1 MKKFLLMFCA
11 AVISLAAHATLYVTG
26 GSVTDAPAAWN
37 PENPLVVNEAGGV
50 YTFKAS
56 GKFKISTA
64 KGNWDTFN
72 GGAMCLDGDWNKAT
86 TTATANLKTGSGD
99 ITPPLDGTEISYEVS
114 ADFKTIKATLPDG
127 KTFGDK
133 VDYSYA
139 LHGQITGNT
148 DWESIT
154 MAENNGVWEWTGTV
168 VAGDFGIKKLSP
180 DGTQAAWISADGTA
194 TVSAAGV
201 YAAKVGGTDW
211 SSTLAGEYTF
221 SFNPE
226 TMKLTI
232 TAQGTVPPTPDPDP
246 TPSVKYALHG
256 QITGNSAWEDIT
268 MTENNGVWEWT
279 GTVVAGEFGI
289 KILDADL
296 NQTGWISAAT
306 DADKNIT
313 AVGTYNASANGTN
326 WSSTLEGEYTF
337 SFNPETMML
346 TITAKGTVTPTPD
359 PDPTPSV
366 KYALHGT
373 ITGDPNWAS
382 SELTEAD
389 GKWVWTGKI
398 VAGDFGIKKMDADFN
413 QIGWINAAT
422 ENDIN
427 ISAEGTYNA
436 SENGAGNWSST
447 LEGNYTLTFDPA
459 ALTLTIA
466 KYGGEVS
473 VVKSYALKGTITGT
487 EEWVSIPM
495 TEGEDGTWSWTG
507 DVKAGSFGVQYL
519 ENGIQQKWYASA
531 NEAAAI
537 DAPGDYNATENGKN
551 WTLNLE
557 GKMTFTYNPTTLLL
571 SVTGGSQSPV
581 GTPEKVYLVGN
592 FGDKHWS
599 TADPVEM
606 TKDGDKFSVEAE
618 LKAAGTDTEDGYFS
632 FVTAKGASW
641 DDVNGSDRYGAKTK
655 DEAITVSTDV
665 EYEKFAAGVNAS
677 AANSWTLKAGK
688 YVFTI
693 DFEKGVV
700 RVEPKTSTGVENIS
714 TAGEAAAEYYNLQGV
729 RVANPANGVFIRV
742 ANGKAVKVRR

>member
-1 MKKFLLMFCA
+1 MFCA

-37 PENPLVVNEAGGV
+37 PENPLVVNEANGV

-56 GKFKISTA
+56 GGFKISTA
-64 KGNWDTFN
+64 KGGWTTFD

-226 TMKLTI
+226 TMQLTI
-232 TAQGTVPPTPDPDP
+232 TAQ
-246 TPSVKYALHG
+246 
-256 QITGNSAWEDIT
+256 
-268 MTENNGVWEWT
+268 
-279 GTVVAGEFGI
+279 
-289 KILDADL
+289 
-296 NQTGWISAAT
+296 
-306 DADKNIT
+306 
-313 AVGTYNASANGTN
+313 
-326 WSSTLEGEYTF
+326 
-337 SFNPETMML
+337 
-346 TITAKGTVTPTPD
+346 GTVTPTPD

-436 SENGAGNWSST
+436 SENGAGNWKST

-459 ALTLTIA
+459 AQTLTIA

-592 FGDKHWS
+592 FGDTHWDT
-599 TADPVEM
+599 TAPVEM

-693 DFEKGVV
+693 DFEKGIV

-714 TAGEAAAEYYNLQGV
+714 AAGEAAAEYYNLQGV

>member
-37 PENPLVVNEAGGV
+37 PENPLVVNEANGV

-56 GKFKISTA
+56 GGFKISTA

-148 DWESIT
+148 AWESKT
-154 MAENNGVWEWTGTV
+154 MTENNGVWEWTGTV

-211 SSTLAGEYTF
+211 SSTLEGEYTF

-226 TMKLTI
+226 TMMLTI

-256 QITGNSAWEDIT
+256 Q
-268 MTENNGVWEWT
+268 
-279 GTVVAGEFGI
+279 
-289 KILDADL
+289 
-296 NQTGWISAAT
+296 
-306 DADKNIT
+306 
-313 AVGTYNASANGTN
+313 
-326 WSSTLEGEYTF
+326 
-337 SFNPETMML
+337 
-346 TITAKGTVTPTPD
+346 
-359 PDPTPSV
+359 
-366 KYALHGT
+366 

-436 SENGAGNWSST
+436 SENGAGNWKST

-459 ALTLTIA
+459 AQTLTIA

-557 GKMTFTYNPTTLLL
+557 GKMTFIYNPTTLVLT
-571 SVTGGSQSPV
+571 VTGGSQSPV
-581 GTPEKVYLVGN
+581 GTPEKVYLVGD
-592 FGDKHWS
+592 FGDNHWS

-632 FVTAKGASW
+632 FVTAKGAEW

-677 AANSWTLKAGK
+677 SANSWKLKAGK

-729 RVANPANGVFIRV
+729 RVANPANGVFIRI

>member
-37 PENPLVVNEAGGV
+37 PENPLVVNEANGV

-56 GKFKISTA
+56 GGFKISTA

-86 TTATANLKTGSGD
+86 TTATANLKSGGID
-99 ITPPLDGTEISYEVS
+99 INPPLDGAEITYEVS

-139 LHGQITGNT
+139 LYGQITGNSG
-148 DWESIT
+148 WEDIT
-154 MAENNGVWEWTGTV
+154 MTENNGVWEWTGTV

-246 TPSVKYALHG
+246 TPAVKYALHG
-256 QITGNSAWEDIT
+256 Q
-268 MTENNGVWEWT
+268 
-279 GTVVAGEFGI
+279 
-289 KILDADL
+289 
-296 NQTGWISAAT
+296 
-306 DADKNIT
+306 
-313 AVGTYNASANGTN
+313 
-326 WSSTLEGEYTF
+326 
-337 SFNPETMML
+337 
-346 TITAKGTVTPTPD
+346 
-359 PDPTPSV
+359 
-366 KYALHGT
+366 

-398 VAGDFGIKKMDADFN
+398 VAGDFGIKSIDASGK
-413 QIGWINAAT
+413 QIEWINAAT
-422 ENDIN
+422 DADKN
-427 ISAEGTYNA
+427 ISAAGVYAAKVNGT
-436 SENGAGNWSST
+436 NWSNT

-557 GKMTFTYNPTTLLL
+557 GKMTFTYNPTTLVL

-592 FGDKHWS
+592 FGDTHWDT
-599 TADPVEM
+599 TAPVEM
-606 TKDGDKFSVEAE
+606 TKDGDKFSVETE

-632 FVTAKGASW
+632 FVTAKGAKW

-677 AANSWTLKAGK
+677 SANSWKLKAGK

-714 TAGEAAAEYYNLQGV
+714 AAGEAAAEYYNLQGV

>member
-37 PENPLVVNEAGGV
+37 PENPLVVNEANGV
-50 YTFKAS
+50 YTFKAR
-56 GKFKISTA
+56 GGFKISTA

-86 TTATANLKTGSGD
+86 TTATANLKSGDSD

-114 ADFKTIKATLPDG
+114 ADFKTIKATLPEG

-148 DWESIT
+148 AWESKT
-154 MAENNGVWEWTGTV
+154 MTENNGVWEWTGTV

-211 SSTLAGEYTF
+211 SSTLEGEYTF

-226 TMKLTI
+226 TMMLTI

-256 QITGNSAWEDIT
+256 QITG
-268 MTENNGVWEWT
+268 
-279 GTVVAGEFGI
+279 
-289 KILDADL
+289 
-296 NQTGWISAAT
+296 
-306 DADKNIT
+306 
-313 AVGTYNASANGTN
+313 
-326 WSSTLEGEYTF
+326 
-337 SFNPETMML
+337 
-346 TITAKGTVTPTPD
+346 
-359 PDPTPSV
+359 
-366 KYALHGT
+366 
-373 ITGDPNWAS
+373 DPNWAS

-398 VAGDFGIKKMDADFN
+398 VAGEFGIKILDADLN
-413 QIGWINAAT
+413 QTGWINAPT
-422 ENDIN
+422 EDEKN
-427 ISAEGTYNA
+427 ITAEGSYKTSA
-436 SENGAGNWSST
+436 SGKANWNST

-459 ALTLTIA
+459 AQTLTIA

-473 VVKSYALKGTITGT
+473 VVKSYALKGTITTGT

-551 WTLNLE
+551 WTINLE

-581 GTPEKVYLVGN
+581 GTPEKVYLIGN
-592 FGDKHWS
+592 FGDTHWS

-606 TKDGDKFSVEAE
+606 TKDGDKFSVETE

-632 FVTAKGASW
+632 FVTAKGAEW

-665 EYEKFAAGVNAS
+665 EYEKFAVGVNAS
-677 AANSWTLKAGK
+677 AANSWKLKAGK

-714 TAGEAAAEYYNLQGV
+714 AAGEAAAEYYNLQGV
-729 RVANPANGVFIRV
+729 RVANPANGVFIRI

>member
-37 PENPLVVNEAGGV
+37 PENPLVVNEANGV
-50 YTFKAS
+50 YTFKAR
-56 GKFKISTA
+56 GGFKISTA

-99 ITPPLDGTEISYEVS
+99 ITPPLDGTEITYEVS
-114 ADFKTIKATLPDG
+114 SDLSTIKATLPDG

-133 VDYSYA
+133 VDYS
-139 LHGQITGNT
+139 
-148 DWESIT
+148 
-154 MAENNGVWEWTGTV
+154 
-168 VAGDFGIKKLSP
+168 
-180 DGTQAAWISADGTA
+180 
-194 TVSAAGV
+194 
-201 YAAKVGGTDW
+201 
-211 SSTLAGEYTF
+211 
-221 SFNPE
+221 
-226 TMKLTI
+226 
-232 TAQGTVPPTPDPDP
+232 
-246 TPSVKYALHG
+246 YALHG

-289 KILDADL
+289 KKLSPDGEQAD
-296 NQTGWISAAT
+296 WISA
-306 DADKNIT
+306 D
-313 AVGTYNASANGTN
+313 GTTTISAAGVYAAKVNGTN
-326 WSSTLEGEYTF
+326 WSSTLAGEYTF
-337 SFNPETMML
+337 SFNPETMKL
-346 TITAKGTVTPTPD
+346 TITAKGTVPPTPD
-359 PDPTPSV
+359 PDPTPAV
-366 KYALHGT
+366 KYALHGQ

-382 SELTEAD
+382 TLLTETD

-398 VAGDFGIKKMDADFN
+398 VAGEFGIKILDADFN
-413 QIGWINAAT
+413 QTGWINAPT
-422 ENDIN
+422 EDEKN
-427 ISAEGTYNA
+427 ITAEGSYKTSA
-436 SENGAGNWSST
+436 SGKANWKST

-592 FGDKHWS
+592 FGDTHWD
-599 TADPVEM
+599 TTDPVEM

-618 LKAAGTDTEDGYFS
+618 LKAAKTGMEDGYFS

-714 TAGEAAAEYYNLQGV
+714 AAGEAAAEYYNLQGV
-729 RVANPANGVFIRV
+729 RVANPANGIFIRI

>member
-1 MKKFLLMFCA
+1 MFCA

-37 PENPLVVNEAGGV
+37 PENPLVVNEANGV
-50 YTFKAS
+50 YTFKAR
-56 GKFKISTA
+56 GGFKISTA
-64 KGNWDTFN
+64 KGDWDTFN
-72 GGAMCLDGDWNKAT
+72 GGAKCLDGDWNKAT
-86 TTATANLKTGSGD
+86 KTATANLKTGSGD
-99 ITPPLDGTEISYEVS
+99 INPPLDGTEITYEVS
-114 ADFKTIKATLPDG
+114 SDLSTIKATLPNG

-139 LHGQITGNT
+139 LHGQITGNSG
-148 DWESIT
+148 WEDIT
-154 MAENNGVWEWTGTV
+154 MTENNGVWEWTGTV

-180 DGTQAAWISADGTA
+180 DGKQADWISADGT
-194 TVSAAGV
+194 TTISAAGV
-201 YAAKVGGTDW
+201 YAAKV
-211 SSTLAGEYTF
+211 
-221 SFNPE
+221 
-226 TMKLTI
+226 
-232 TAQGTVPPTPDPDP
+232 
-246 TPSVKYALHG
+246 
-256 QITGNSAWEDIT
+256 
-268 MTENNGVWEWT
+268 
-279 GTVVAGEFGI
+279 
-289 KILDADL
+289 
-296 NQTGWISAAT
+296 
-306 DADKNIT
+306 
-313 AVGTYNASANGTN
+313 NGTN

-337 SFNPETMML
+337 SFNPETMKL
-346 TITAKGTVTPTPD
+346 TITAKGTVPPTPD
-359 PDPTPSV
+359 PDPTPAV
-366 KYALHGT
+366 KYALHGQ

-382 SELTEAD
+382 TLLTEAD

-398 VAGDFGIKKMDADFN
+398 VAGEFGIKILDADLN
-413 QIGWINAAT
+413 QTGWINAPT
-422 ENDIN
+422 EDEKN
-427 ISAEGTYNA
+427 ITAEGSYKTSA
-436 SENGAGNWSST
+436 SGKANWNST

-459 ALTLTIA
+459 AQTLTLA
-466 KYGGEVS
+466 KYEGDVS
-473 VVKSYALKGTITGT
+473 VVKSYALKGTITTGT

-551 WTLNLE
+551 WTINLE

-581 GTPEKVYLVGN
+581 GTPEKVYLIGN
-592 FGDKHWS
+592 FGDTHWS

-606 TKDGDKFSVEAE
+606 TKDGDKFSVETE

-632 FVTAKGASW
+632 FVTAKGAEW

-665 EYEKFAAGVNAS
+665 EYEKFAVGVNAS
-677 AANSWTLKAGK
+677 AANSWKLKAGK

-714 TAGEAAAEYYNLQGV
+714 AAGEAAAEYYNLQGV
-729 RVANPANGVFIRV
+729 RVANPANGIFIRI

>member
-11 AVISLAAHATLYVTG
+11 AVISFAAHATLYVTG

-37 PENPLVVNEAGGV
+37 PENPLVVNEANGV

-56 GKFKISTA
+56 GGFKISTA
-64 KGNWDTFN
+64 KGDWDTFN
-72 GGAMCLDGDWNKAT
+72 GGAKCLDGDWNKAT
-86 TTATANLKTGSGD
+86 KTATANLKTGSGD
-99 ITPPLDGTEISYEVS
+99 INPPLDGTEITYEVS
-114 ADFKTIKATLPDG
+114 SDLSTIKATLPDG

-148 DWESIT
+148 AWESIT
-154 MAENNGVWEWTGTV
+154 LTENNGVWEWTGTV

-211 SSTLAGEYTF
+211 SSTLEGEYTF

-232 TAQGTVPPTPDPDP
+232 TAKGTVPPTPDPDP
-246 TPSVKYALHG
+246 TPAVKYALHG
-256 QITGNSAWEDIT
+256 Q
-268 MTENNGVWEWT
+268 
-279 GTVVAGEFGI
+279 
-289 KILDADL
+289 
-296 NQTGWISAAT
+296 
-306 DADKNIT
+306 
-313 AVGTYNASANGTN
+313 
-326 WSSTLEGEYTF
+326 
-337 SFNPETMML
+337 
-346 TITAKGTVTPTPD
+346 
-359 PDPTPSV
+359 
-366 KYALHGT
+366 

-422 ENDIN
+422 DADKN

-436 SENGAGNWSST
+436 SASGVGNWSNT

-592 FGDKHWS
+592 FGDTHWDT
-599 TADPVEM
+599 TAPVEM

-693 DFEKGVV
+693 DFEKGIV

-714 TAGEAAAEYYNLQGV
+714 AAGEAAAEYYNLQGV